1 MRVIPGRLGLCI
13 CLAALSL
20 GASNCASSAEIDAFG
35 RFTDSMPVRSW
46 SEIRYTG
53 MAKQQFDFSC
63 GAASLVNM
71 LMNYYGVPAS
81 ELEIIARIGPKS
93 AYSMTDLARIAEDYG
108 FKPVGLALD
117 YEGLMRFRRPLIV
130 YLNYWDDGHFSV
142 LRAIDRHGVWLADPA
157 WGNTRLRRTRF
168 EKFWRTRDDPENPGR
183 VLALLPRAGVKVTIN
198 EGFSRVSGDDAVI
211 VPPPSAIE

>member
-1 MRVIPGRLGLCI
+1 MRVISGRLGLCI

-46 SEIRYTG
+46 SEIRHAG

-71 LMNYYGVPAS
+71 LTNYYGVPAS

-198 EGFSRVSGDDAVI
+198 EGFSRVSGDDAGI

>member
-71 LMNYYGVPAS
+71 LTNYYGVPAS

-108 FKPVGLALD
+108 FKAVGLALD

-198 EGFSRVSGDDAVI
+198 EGFSRVSGDDAGI

>member
-1 MRVIPGRLGLCI
+1 
-13 CLAALSL
+13 
-20 GASNCASSAEIDAFG
+20 
-35 RFTDSMPVRSW
+35 MPVRSW

-71 LMNYYGVPAS
+71 LTNYYGVPAS

-130 YLNYWDDGHFSV
+130 YLDYWDDGHFSV

-198 EGFSRVSGDDAVI
+198 EGFSRVSGDDAGI
-211 VPPPSAIE
+211 VPPPPGIE